1 MAARLLVRSGIYLLV
16 GLAFPGN
23 GPSLTVLA
31 DDEEP
36 IPDKVGAEVH
46 LTKEERGTLKKVE
59 CQMCKAVLREMHSEV
74 VKHKMTKKGWGS
86 EMQVWE
92 TSNAMCL
99 AMLQKYKLD
108 LVKAKI
114 EKKAEDEDEE
124 MAMSGGGNPALV
136 MRGMLVLKMG
146 CQRWL
151 EDNGG
156 DTSGFI
162 YKRVIEDTNT
172 PEESAKEFCH
182 TVAGQCGKGKKE
194 KQAKDKVKSQELEQK
209 RRGMRAIEEKEEDKR
224 KEDDPFS
231 KLPKDSMAG
240 LQRMLE
246 MAKDDPLSMMEDAAK
261 LRIKQGQKDLRCDVC
276 RKALEQAHE
285 DVMKRPKSMRRE
297 FDILPFAE
305 GACEG
310 GKDLSVPGYFG
321 IEPPPLPPPWTD
333 KYRQKL
339 DKKTNKFTLK
349 RFPKKAQKKRL
360 KWRELTPEG
369 KQKPPPSDEHE
380 EDMMMTLSCKD
391 ALVPADMA
399 EALYEQ
405 MVACNS
411 GKEATCDAALA
422 AARLTCRDAEEFSCI
437 YEAKDKKEDKSKK
450 EL

>member
-1 MAARLLVRSGIYLLV
+1 MAAQLLVRSGIYLLLGV
-16 GLAFPGN
+16 AFPGN
-23 GPSLTVLA
+23 GPSLSVLA
-31 DDEEP
+31 DDGEP

-46 LTKEERGTLKKVE
+46 LSKEERGVLKKVE

-74 VKHKMTKKGWGS
+74 VKHHMTQKGWGS

-108 LVKAKI
+108 LTKVKI

-124 MAMSGGGNPALV
+124 LGMAGAGGDPQAV

-151 EDNGG
+151 EEFGG

-162 YKRVIEDTNT
+162 YRRVVDETNT
-172 PEESAKEFCH
+172 PEESAKEFCYG
-182 TVAGQCGKGKKE
+182 VAGQCGKGKKE
-194 KQAKDKVKSQELEQK
+194 KQLKEKARSKELEIK
-209 RRGMRAIEEKEEDKR
+209 RQAMRKIEDAEEEKR
-224 KEDDPFS
+224 KEEDPFS
-231 KLPKDSMAG
+231 KLPKDSMQG

-246 MAKDDPLSMMEDAAK
+246 MAKDDPLAMMEDSAK
-261 LRIKQGQKDLRCDVC
+261 VTIKKGQKDLRCDAC
-276 RKALEQAHE
+276 KAALEQVRD
-285 DVMKRPKSMRRE
+285 DVLARPKSMRSE

-305 GACEG
+305 AACEG

-321 IEPPPLPPPWTD
+321 VEPPPLPPLWTD
-333 KYRQKL
+333 KYRPKL
-339 DKKTNKFTLK
+339 DKKTNLYTLK

-360 KWRELTPEG
+360 KWRELTPTG
-369 KQKPPPSDEHE
+369 QQKPPPPDEHE
-380 EDMMMTLSCKD
+380 GDMMMTLSCKD
-391 ALVPADMA
+391 SLEPAQMA

-405 MVACNS
+405 IAACAKS
-411 GKEATCDAALA
+411 KAATCDAALA
-422 AARLTCRDAEEFSCI
+422 AARLTCRDETAACI
-437 YEAKDKKEDKSKK
+437 YETKAEKEDKSKK

>member
-1 MAARLLVRSGIYLLV
+1 MVARLLVWSGIHLLL

-31 DDEEP
+31 DEEP

-46 LTKEERGTLKKVE
+46 LSKQERGILKKVE
-59 CQMCKAVLREMHSEV
+59 CQMCKAVLREMHAEV
-74 VKHKMTKKGWGS
+74 VKHKMTSGGWGS

-108 LVKAKI
+108 LNSAKI
-114 EKKAEDEDEE
+114 EKKAEDEDDE
-124 MAMSGGGNPALV
+124 MGMAAGGDPQAV

-151 EDNGG
+151 EEFGG
-156 DTSGFI
+156 DTSGFV
-162 YKRVIEDTNT
+162 YKRVVDETNT
-172 PEESAKEFCH
+172 PEESAKEFCYG
-182 TVAGQCGKGKKE
+182 VAGQCGKGKKE
-194 KQAKDKVKSQELEQK
+194 KQLKEKARSKELEEK
-209 RRGMRAIEEKEEDKR
+209 RRAARKIEDAEEDKR
-224 KEDDPFS
+224 KEEDPFS

-246 MAKDDPLSMMEDAAK
+246 MAKDDPLNMMEDDVK
-261 LRIKQGQKDLRCDVC
+261 LKIKKGQKDLRCGVC
-276 RKALEQAHE
+276 RVALEQAHS
-285 DVMKRPKSMRRE
+285 DVLKRPKSMRSE
-297 FDILPFAE
+297 FDILPFVE

-321 IEPPPLPPPWTD
+321 VEPPPLSPPWTD
-333 KYRQKL
+333 NFRPKL
-339 DKKTNKFTLK
+339 DKKLNKFILK

-360 KWRELTPEG
+360 KWRELTPTG
-369 KQKPPPSDEHE
+369 QQKPPPPDEHE
-380 EDMMMTLSCKD
+380 GDMMMSLSCKD
-391 ALVPADMA
+391 ALEPAQMA

-405 MVACNS
+405 MAICDKS
-411 GKEATCDAALA
+411 KAATCDAALA
-422 AARLTCRDAEEFSCI
+422 TARLTCRTETDACI
-437 YEAKDKKEDKSKK
+437 YETEGDKEDLSKK